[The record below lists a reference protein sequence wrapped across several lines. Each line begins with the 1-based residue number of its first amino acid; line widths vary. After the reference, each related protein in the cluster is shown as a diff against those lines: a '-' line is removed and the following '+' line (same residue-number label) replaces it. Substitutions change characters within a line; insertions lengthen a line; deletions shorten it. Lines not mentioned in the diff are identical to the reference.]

1 MSVDIEPLELSF
13 QRPFTVEVSRTL
25 TIKNPSTTPVAFKVK
40 TTAPKQY
47 CVRPN
52 AGRIEPGQD
61 FDVTVLLQAMKQE
74 PAPGTKCRDKFLVQS
89 AAITPDQEFS
99 NIASV
104 LDTKDKSHIQERKI
118 RVLWLDAGDGSA
130 AADAPAAAV
139 TPSKRTS
146 AVNGATDTP
155 DASRTFASPSSS
167 NPASAPPPYTD
178 SNENYDDSKSEA
190 NQTTVSAVTN
200 TVASTVQLSYEQIK
214 EKLAQ
219 AEAQIAAL
227 KDNGGLRQRN
237 VKGSNDGGS
246 SAPAQQAQ
254 AIKPT
259 VQGVP
264 VKITAILC
272 LIAFLTA
279 YFFF

>member
-1 MSVDIEPLELSF
+1 M
-13 QRPFTVEVSRTL
+13 
-25 TIKNPSTTPVAFKVK
+25 
-40 TTAPKQY
+40 
-47 CVRPN
+47 
-52 AGRIEPGQD
+52 
-61 FDVTVLLQAMKQE
+61 
-74 PAPGTKCRDKFLVQS
+74 
-89 AAITPDQEFS
+89 
-99 NIASV
+99 
-104 LDTKDKSHIQERKI
+104 
-118 RVLWLDAGDGSA
+118 
-130 AADAPAAAV
+130 
-139 TPSKRTS
+139 
-146 AVNGATDTP
+146 
-155 DASRTFASPSSS
+155 
-167 NPASAPPPYTD
+167 
-178 SNENYDDSKSEA
+178 
-190 NQTTVSAVTN
+190 
-200 TVASTVQLSYEQIK
+200 ASTVQLSYEQIK

-237 VKGSNDGGS
+237 VKGGNDGGS

>member
-61 FDVTVLLQAMKQE
+61 FDVIVLLQAMKQE

-130 AADAPAAAV
+130 ATDAPVAAV

-167 NPASAPPPYTD
+167 APASAPPPYTD

-190 NQTTVSAVTN
+190 GQTTVSAVTN
-200 TVASTVQLSYEQIK
+200 TVANTVQLSYEQIK

-237 VKGSNDGGS
+237 VKGSDGGS